1 MLSKPAVRR
10 DYDAARRGGATA
22 ARTRASSA
30 SSNKPSTATG
40 ARTPRANVPSRG
52 AQVTHDSARQHTP
65 VQPVREPGAFA
76 QQRAQEAAWEY
87 SGESGAAMARA
98 LRRQDKLRQ
107 EAAARARAALRQDK
121 LPEPAKTPSNSDA
134 PNKPSSSS
142 SHPHTHATPAKGTP
156 TPNDW
161 RGPAAHSK
169 YFEAGIF
176 GRSGI
181 GGGGLRFDWS
191 KMEETMPFLKKL
203 RQEGAGVRFFI
214 FLSVVCLLTHM
225 GTCSESRMHIRT
237 LCVCMYI

>member
-1 MLSKPAVRR
+1 VH
-10 DYDAARRGGATA
+10 
-22 ARTRASSA
+22 
-30 SSNKPSTATG
+30 
-40 ARTPRANVPSRG
+40 SRG
-52 AQVTHDSARQHTP
+52 AQGTHDSARQRAP

-191 KMEETMPFLKKL
+191 KMEAMMPFLKKL
-203 RQEGAGVRFFI
+203 RQEGAGVRFSI
-214 FLSVVCLLTHM
+214 FFVGGVPCCPHGDMLRVSHAHTHTVRVHVHLDQHKYLHGHIIDFSYDM
-225 GTCSESRMHIRT
+225 FPPPNISASEPYMRT
-237 LCVCMYI
+237 RT